1 MGKEYLIDTN
11 VVICVLKGNLPAKT
25 LSRIVPLFEHAPN
38 FSVINK
44 IELLSHTDAD
54 EEENLKV
61 QTLIDKSTVHH
72 LNDSVIE
79 MTIRVRKKYSMK
91 LPDAVIAATA
101 IIHNL
106 ILATRNTK
114 DFEKIVELE
123 IYNPFQ

>member
-11 VVICVLKGNLPAKT
+11 VVIYVLKGNLPDII

-44 IELLSHTDAD
+44 IELLSHNDAD
-54 EEENLKV
+54 EVENLKV
-61 QTLIDKSTVHH
+61 QMLIDKSTVHP
-72 LNDSVIE
+72 LNESVIE
-79 MTIRVRKKYSMK
+79 MTISVRKKYSIK

-101 IIHNL
+101 IVHNL
-106 ILATRNTK
+106 ILATRNIK
-114 DFEKIVELE
+114 DFEKIDELE